1 MDGGDGAFIALNSN
15 DGTER
20 FIDRFGRYETSPAI
34 SSDGT
39 VYAVTSDTAGD
50 YGILHVF
57 GKDVL
62 RADAGGPYSAYA
74 GKSFTVSEDI
84 YGGTPPY
91 TCYWDFGD
99 GNTSTERHPSH
110 TYHAVGQYNITFTVT
125 DSEQNT
131 STDQTTISITYG
143 PPYVYLVKPE
153 YGIYIA
159 NVKII
164 SLESPLYLIFGHITL
179 IVNASHP
186 AAGIDRVEFYI
197 DGKLRFT
204 DTSPPYSWVWRQ
216 RYFLNYIHAIKIVV
230 VSTVGTIAERNY
242 VMMKFF

>member
-1 MDGGDGAFIALNSN
+1 LNP

-20 FIDRFGRYETSPAI
+20 FQNNYGFYATSPAI
-34 SSDGT
+34 GEDGT
-39 VYAVTSDTAGD
+39 VYAPSFDYAGMI
-50 YGILHVF
+50 GHLHAF
-57 GKDVL
+57 GRGTL
-62 RADAGGPYSAYA
+62 QADAGGPYSGYA

-164 SLESPLYLIFGHITL
+164 SLESPLHLIFGHITL

-197 DGKLRFT
+197 DGTLRFT
-204 DTSPPYSWVWRQ
+204 DTSLPYSWVWRQ
-216 RYFLNYIHAIKIVV
+216 RYFLNYIHVIKIVV